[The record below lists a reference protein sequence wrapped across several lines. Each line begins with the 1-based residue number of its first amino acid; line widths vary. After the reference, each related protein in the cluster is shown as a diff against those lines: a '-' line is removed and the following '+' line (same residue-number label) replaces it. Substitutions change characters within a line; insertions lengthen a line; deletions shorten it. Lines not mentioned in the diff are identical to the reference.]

1 MPDSVQSSETLALS
15 LARECLY
22 RFLSGAL
29 SSPYTKNFEIVLDP
43 ANQAVAKAGS
53 DMLREAAS
61 EMASPLGFGEL
72 PPSRLDLQP
81 MLERLRRPLNEIR
94 AEYDRVFGLLV
105 PRECPPYETEYQSA
119 AEPFSRSQHLADIA
133 GFYRAFGLDTS
144 TAVPERP
151 DHVALELEF
160 MAFLLMKSRMARA
173 ELDPSSEAAVERV
186 RICEETQQT
195 FLREHL
201 TCWVPSFAT
210 GLRRK
215 SGGGFYAAV
224 GELLAALVPLER
236 RRFEIPAPR
245 IPLSPAFIERPDEQA
260 DCNECP
266 ATLGQAG
273 IA

>member
-1 MPDSVQSSETLALS
+1 MADSVQTSERLALS

-22 RFLSGAL
+22 RFLGAAL
-29 SSPYTKNFEIVLDP
+29 SSPYAKNFEIVLDP

-53 DMLREAAS
+53 DILREAAS

-144 TAVPERP
+144 VSVPERP

-160 MAFLLMKSRMARA
+160 MAILIMKSRMASMESDQA
-173 ELDPSSEAAVERV
+173 GQGEEQA

-201 TCWVPSFAT
+201 TWWVPSFAA

-215 SGGGFYAAV
+215 AGGAFYAAV

-236 RRFEIPAPR
+236 TRFEIPAPR
-245 IPLSPAFIERPDEQA
+245 IPLSPAFIERPDEQSG
-260 DCNECP
+260 CNECP
-266 ATLGQAG
+266 ATLGQAS